1 MQKDYFILDIKGGQ
15 HNIHGE
21 IAFIKANPVMET
33 KLGDRV
39 LSRSAVDHY
48 CNDTET
54 FIIPAD
60 PIILHPII
68 SEAQSN
74 GGVWTAELS
83 DYRDETTF
91 DETNGRRIKVHMFK
105 GF

>member
-1 MQKDYFILDIKGGQ
+1 MQKRFFILDIKGGE

-33 KLGDRV
+33 KIGDRI
-39 LSRSAVDHY
+39 SYSAVDHY
-48 CNDTET
+48 CSDTET

-60 PIILHPII
+60 PIMINPII
-68 SEAQSN
+68 FEAQSN
-74 GGVWTAELS
+74 NGVWEAEMS
-83 DYRDETTF
+83 DFNDETTF
-91 DETNGRRIKVHMFK
+91 DETAGKRVKVHMFK

>member
-1 MQKDYFILDIKGGQ
+1 MQKRYFILDIKGGE

-33 KLGDRV
+33 KIGERI
-39 LSRSAVDHY
+39 SYSAVDHY
-48 CNDTET
+48 CSDTET

-60 PIILHPII
+60 PILINPII
-68 SEAQSN
+68 SEAQCN
-74 GGVWTAELS
+74 NGVWSAEMT
-83 DYRDETTF
+83 DFQDETTF
-91 DETNGRRIKVHMFK
+91 DETYGVRTKVHMFK